1 MDKKLEERVARL
13 EKLLSCKNEAFVRRV
28 DPNKAL
34 KFNKNDFDNVD
45 YVTLYVDGDD
55 IDSIETTGR
64 GIIEVL
70 KRLMLELQSHVNAD
84 LKGLRNSELNAWL
97 EFGDIDDNMVY
108 RSDLPTIYT
117 DSNGNVTIEK
127 TPRRGLNSVDKLC
140 LAMFDRHCM
149 I

>member
-1 MDKKLEERVARL
+1 MNKKLEQRIARL
-13 EKLLSCKNEAFVRRV
+13 ERMVNRKNEALARRV
-28 DPNKAL
+28 DPNKAF

-45 YVTLYVDGDD
+45 YVILYVDGDD
-55 IDSIETTGR
+55 IDSIETAGR

-70 KRLMLELQSHVNAD
+70 KRLMIELQSHVNTN
-84 LKGLRNSELNAWL
+84 LKGLRNSELDAWL
-97 EFGDIDDNMVY
+97 EFGDIDDNMIY

-117 DSNGNVTIEK
+117 DSNGNIMIEK

-140 LAMFDRHCM
+140 LAMFDRHCL